1 MNTDTITRAAAVVAA
16 ALLLATPYRE
26 QIAGVMRHVFGYA
39 RQYSATLARLAAA
52 ALIVAAGWGKIPLPK
67 FEPVAYPAVAVET
80 PSVEMQAVVKPIAVE
95 LAKFPH
101 GDRLLWASTWAKAAI
116 VVAGD
121 AGAKEVA
128 FTDSR
133 SLQLFTALTLDI
145 AWRRIAAQP
154 PGNEPLRK
162 AIEAAYAEAVG
173 TDDVP
178 VSRDIRTRYAEFAKA
193 VAWAGLNGG

>member
-1 MNTDTITRAAAVVAA
+1 MTTDTLIRAAAVVAA
-16 ALLLATPYRE
+16 VALLAAPYYE
-26 QIAGVMRHVFGYA
+26 Q
-39 RQYSATLARLAAA
+39 
-52 ALIVAAGWGKIPLPK
+52 IVAAAGHAVEAARRHASTLTRVAAAGLLIAAAWGKVPLPK
-67 FEPVAYPAVAVET
+67 FEPVAYPTVAVES
-80 PSVEMQAVVKPIAVE
+80 PSPEMQATVKPIAAE
-95 LAKFPH
+95 LAKFPT

-121 AGAKEVA
+121 AGAKEAA
-128 FTDSR
+128 FTDTR
-133 SLQLFTALTLDI
+133 SLRLFTALTLDI

-162 AIEAAYAEAVG
+162 ALESAYAEAVG